1 MGHKKERLMNS
12 RSSKYPVIV
21 SSRKGYDE
29 PSELKRVEE
38 LLDLKHRAEAAEER
52 CSPSAPEKRRLHEK
66 TGNERFI
73 VWDKSSKA
81 SV

>member
-1 MGHKKERLMNS
+1 MGHKKERLVNS

-21 SSRKGYDE
+21 ISRKGYDE

-38 LLDLKHRAEAAEER
+38 LLDLKYRAVAAEER
-52 CSPSAPEKRRLHEK
+52 CPPSAPEKRRLHEK

>member
-1 MGHKKERLMNS
+1 MVHGK
-12 RSSKYPVIV
+12 V
-21 SSRKGYDE
+21 SYDE

-52 CSPSAPEKRRLHEK
+52 CPPSAPEKRRLHEK